1 MLRYRSTVPM
11 PTSTPPL
18 LRLAAP
24 LDQVEAL
31 LAGEPLTPQELA
43 PLAATALGRAQV
55 LALAHAVACAALP
68 FAAPAELRRELSRLL
83 RAATWSGRL
92 DERMVLALR
101 DRAYLLYERCCAL
114 VVEARKDARP
124 PGALRLVRH
133 PAEADP
139 ATDRHERVAPA
150 RRAMLAAGV
159 AWRVLEAH
167 TVERRLARLRDHDP
181 VIGRTLVAHL
191 FDALRGAAELC
202 ELLDG
207 GAVLALARR
216 TVLPVQARRYLEELR
231 RSALPTPGPLHAA
244 DLEEWSTDADPLLR
258 DAARLLQAVA
268 DLVPAERHEIA

>member
-1 MLRYRSTVPM
+1 MLRWRHTVPM

-18 LRLAAP
+18 LHLAAP

-31 LAGEPLTPQELA
+31 LAGEPLTPEELA
-43 PLAATALGRAQV
+43 PLAATALGRAQI
-55 LALAHAVACAALP
+55 LALAHALGCAALP
-68 FAAPAELRRELSRLL
+68 WAAPELRHELSRLL
-83 RAATWSGRL
+83 RAATWSARL

-101 DRAYLLYERCCAL
+101 DRVYALYERCCVV
-114 VVEARKDARP
+114 VVEARKEARP
-124 PGALRLVRH
+124 AGALRLVRH

-139 ATDRHERVAPA
+139 ATDRSERVAPA

-159 AWRVLEAH
+159 AWRVMEAH
-167 TVERRLARLRDHDP
+167 TVERRLARLRDPDP
-181 VIGRTLVAHL
+181 VIGRALVAHL

-216 TVLPVQARRYLEELR
+216 TVLPVQARRYLEQLR
-231 RSALPTPGPLHAA
+231 RGALPAPGPLHAA
-244 DLEEWSTDADPLLR
+244 DLDEWSTDPDPLLR

-268 DLVPAERHEIA
+268 GLVPAEQRGVAG